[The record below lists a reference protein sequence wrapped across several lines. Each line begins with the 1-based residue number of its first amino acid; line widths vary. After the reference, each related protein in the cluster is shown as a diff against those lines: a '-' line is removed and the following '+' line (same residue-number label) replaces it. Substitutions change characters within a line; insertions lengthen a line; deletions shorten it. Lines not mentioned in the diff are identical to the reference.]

1 MNPTSKTLQK
11 TSTFDKNSNTSPIHF
26 LQQKKPIWSSSLLQN
41 KEQTASTTHTP
52 STKRSNLLLW
62 THWTTPHAAYIN
74 PSPSSPEEVNN
85 NDKPTTTLHPTALL
99 WTDKTTNTTEEVPM
113 NHATYIQRI
122 LPILQAHN
130 LIRED
135 EIEYYQQ
142 YLMEA

>member
-1 MNPTSKTLQK
+1 
-11 TSTFDKNSNTSPIHF
+11 
-26 LQQKKPIWSSSLLQN
+26 
-41 KEQTASTTHTP
+41 
-52 STKRSNLLLW
+52 
-62 THWTTPHAAYIN
+62 
-74 PSPSSPEEVNN
+74 
-85 NDKPTTTLHPTALL
+85 
-99 WTDKTTNTTEEVPM
+99 M